1 MQGDLG
7 DSSSGYGGSSIVS
20 SSVSGNLFKPDVPLV
35 SNFPLC
41 GSPLSYPADP
51 CLPPSP
57 LVPTCLD
64 QSRPTEEE
72 QFSEDSL
79 TESPGKRSRVT
90 KRLEELAQQ
99 IDNEDSLA
107 NIDSLI
113 SAAQYPDVN
122 KEIGPDSLIPV
133 RHSSCSILEADS
145 LEDFRLSLSDPREI
159 MDQQLAEIDGQIK
172 DIETRQ
178 LLSQLE
184 SLQQE
189 ISRLGSSDHPPRA
202 QWTAGDVSLATTD
215 LSDNKITKFSYEDV
229 GRDELLETRRL
240 STQSSLSCVTDIDS
254 SDPPRPQRA
263 SLPSPVPNTRAI
275 LAARREREA
284 GKTPVRPLVEHSGAV
299 GVRSLWIPA
308 GPSRPR
314 LRIQKTGS
322 SSSSNISNKN
332 SQKRSVRDNGA
343 IGKKLQIQ
351 NLSILPNKAEGS
363 QSWHE
368 GMLLSVDV
376 RYLQLLI

>member
-1 MQGDLG
+1 M
-7 DSSSGYGGSSIVS
+7 
-20 SSVSGNLFKPDVPLV
+20 SSVSCNQFKLDIPV
-35 SNFPLC
+35 SPLC
-41 GSPLSYPADP
+41 YQPEAAPGPGLT
-51 CLPPSP
+51 PSK
-57 LVPTCLD
+57 LVPTCPD
-64 QSRPTEEE
+64 QSWPTEEE

-113 SAAQYPDVN
+113 SAVQDPDSN
-122 KEIGPDSLIPV
+122 KEIGADSLIPV

-145 LEDFRLSLSDPREI
+145 LEDFRVLLPDPREI
-159 MDQQLAEIDGQIK
+159 MDKQLSEIDEQIK

-178 LLSQLE
+178 LLNELE

-189 ISRLGSSDHPPRA
+189 VVSLASSDSEQPARA
-202 QWTAGDVSLATTD
+202 QWTAQTVWLATGD

-229 GRDELLETRRL
+229 GCEPDRRL
-240 STQSSLSCVTDIDS
+240 SVQSSQSSQSSQSDLCSVTDIAS
-254 SDPPRPQRA
+254 WDPPRPQRA
-263 SLPSPVPNTRAI
+263 SLPSPVPNTRRLQA
-275 LAARREREA
+275 AARRDSP
-284 GKTPVRPLVEHSGAV
+284 TRPLVEHSGAV
-299 GVRSLWIPA
+299 GLRSLWIPA
-308 GPSRPR
+308 GPLRARPR
-314 LRIQKTGS
+314 IKQT
-322 SSSSNISNKN
+322 SSSNSSSISSKN
-332 SQKRSVRDNGA
+332 LPKHSVRDNGA

-376 RYLQLLI
+376 RDLQLLI